1 METTANN
8 TIFQELEKKSNQI
21 LSFKSNE
28 DDKELKKKMDEGQV
42 MDVNST
48 VPPTAVTKI
57 PQIDPNIPKTSTA
70 ADLVSSND
78 EDTPF
83 VVTDLIP
90 VGVSLLT
97 GKAKT
102 GKSIAALDI
111 AMSVA
116 MGSRIFGSIDVQ
128 QCETLFISLEDTNK
142 RIKTRIIKMLQNYPA
157 TKFFHSAISWPRMD
171 KGCLTALES
180 WIKIHPN
187 VRLIFIDT
195 FAKIRAFKRH
205 GSSLYEKDYLEIAA
219 IKEFADNHGLAIVLI
234 HHLRKGSAQDIFDLI
249 SGSVGITAA
258 CDTVMIMTRER
269 GEGTANL
276 YATGR
281 DIEDK
286 YYTLKLNPL
295 NLSWELTD
303 SAAQEKMSQEKT
315 EILELIKKSDSP
327 LKLGQ
332 IADTLKKK
340 KPVTHKHLAALVNEE
355 LVYQPAYGLY
365 AAVPVSGESGETGE
379 SEAIAP

>member
-1 METTANN
+1 MNDVNTNNNSVVSTTQ
-8 TIFQELEKKSNQI
+8 TDVDI
-21 LSFKSNE
+21 LSTE
-28 DDKELKKKMDEGQV
+28 Y
-42 MDVNST
+42 
-48 VPPTAVTKI
+48 PAPAVSKLTEI
-57 PQIDPNIPKTSTA
+57 PKADPNIPKTLTA
-70 ADLVSSND
+70 AELVASGN
-78 EDTPF
+78 EDTVF
-83 VVTDLIP
+83 VVPGLFA
-90 VGVSLLT
+90 VGVSVLT
-97 GKAKT
+97 GKAKV

-116 MGSRIFGSIDVQ
+116 MGSRILGSMDVP
-128 QCETLFISLEDTNK
+128 QCETLYISLEDTNQ

-157 TKFFHSAISWPRMD
+157 TRFFHSAISWPRMD
-171 KGCLTALES
+171 KGCLAALES

-187 VRLIFIDT
+187 VKLIFIDT
-195 FAKIRAFKRH
+195 FAKIRAFKRY
-205 GSSLYEKDYLEIAA
+205 GSNLYEKDYLEIAA
-219 IKEFADNHGLAIVLI
+219 IKEFADKHHLAIVLI

-258 CDTVMIMTRER
+258 SDTVMIMTRER

-281 DIEDK
+281 DIEEK
-286 YYTLKLNPL
+286 NFTLKLNPL
-295 NLSWELTD
+295 NLSWETTE
-303 SAAQEKMSQEKT
+303 ATAQEKLSQEKT

-365 AAVPVSGESGETGE
+365 AAVPVSGESGESGE
-379 SEAIAP
+379 SASIAA